1 MNDPANQPETLVSVP
16 NEFEA
21 AMIVSALA
29 ARDIDASTAGSFTAG
44 FRAEAPGD
52 VEVVVRQRD
61 LERAKTALNE
71 LRPHAAHEIPST
83 AREPGSQSG
92 HGNSDLAGLRIARV
106 AGSRCAL
113 SVAIMPDPM
122 ALPSGTECPLT
133 KQAASGYCAGG
144 IL

>member
-29 ARDIDASTAGSFTAG
+29 ARDIDASTSGSFTAG

-61 LERAKTALNE
+61 LERAKIALEE
-71 LRPHAAHEIPST
+71 LRPHT
-83 AREPGSQSG
+83 AQKSPQQHGS
-92 HGNSDLAGLRIARV
+92 LT
-106 AGSRCAL
+106 L
-113 SVAIMPDPM
+113 S
-122 ALPSGTECPLT
+122 
-133 KQAASGYCAGG
+133 QAAG
-144 IL
+144 IQTWQAFGLLALLAAAVLYLWR